1 MSVTLNPET
10 ESRIRDL
17 VERGRYPD
25 AATLIDR
32 ALEAL
37 ESQEEERLANLREL
51 VRAGFESGNRVELTD
66 ELWDEMERRAEERFR
81 RGERSSPR
89 VRP

>member
-17 VERGRYPD
+17 VERGHAPD
-25 AATLIDR
+25 AATVIDR

-37 ESQEEERLANLREL
+37 ESQEEERLATLREL
-51 VRAGFESGNRVELTD
+51 VRAGFESDNRVELTD
-66 ELWDEMERRAEERFR
+66 ELWDEMERRAEERLR